1 MALEIEVAKN
11 EFKKIKRMNNYEFNN
26 LLRYKLKDT
35 LLDIESRK
43 EEAIEEKIKEVRARM
58 TKMVEE
64 LTRLTEFY
72 EKAVKDKEIVEKWLF
87 KIDDENAEL
96 LERIKNGN
104 HNKIR
109 SN

>member
-1 MALEIEVAKN
+1 MALEIEVSKDK
-11 EFKKIKRMNNYEFNN
+11 FKKIKKMNNYEFNN

-43 EEAIEEKIKEVRARM
+43 KESIERKIEEVKSRM
-58 TKMVEE
+58 TNMVEE
-64 LTRLTEFY
+64 LARLTEFY
-72 EKAVKDKEIVEKWLF
+72 EKAIKDKDTVEKWLF

-96 LERIKNGN
+96 LERIKNGS
-104 HNKIR
+104 HNKIG